1 MEIYCACLLKKSDI
15 NSTVGVICYVLLS
28 GLSPFM
34 GETDVDTF
42 TNITRADYDFDDD
55 AFDAVSE
62 EARDFIASLLVH
74 RKEDR
79 LSAKQCLESKWLSQQ
94 YDVMGSTKLCTD
106 KLKKFIIRRKWQ
118 VGRRLTLNLSRF
130 NVVFCVVVVCIVFVV
145 LLTLDFALLTF
156 RKLEM
161 P

>member
-1 MEIYCACLLKKSDI
+1 
-15 NSTVGVICYVLLS
+15 
-28 GLSPFM
+28 M

-62 EARDFIASLLVH
+62 EAREFIASLLVH

-79 LSAKQCLESKWLSQQ
+79 LTAKQCLASKWLSQH
-94 YDVMGSTKLCTD
+94 DAVMGNTKLCTD

-118 VGRRLTLNLSRF
+118 VSERVDCLPFDVWLVLLA
-130 NVVFCVVVVCIVFVV
+130 FVV
-145 LLTLDFALLTF
+145 DVCVFA
-156 RKLEM
+156 
-161 P
+161 